1 MYPGDP
7 AGPRG
12 THFWAE
18 PRVLVGGSIARALVG
33 VQRVPPTITS
43 ANIGLRAHDLGPF
56 GKLADLGVLGW
67 D

>member
-18 PRVLVGGSIARALVG
+18 PRVLVGGSIVRALVG
-33 VQRVPPTITS
+33 VQRVPQTITS
-43 ANIGLRAHDLGPF
+43 ANIGLRTHDLDPF

>member
-18 PRVLVGGSIARALVG
+18 PRVLVGGSIVRALVG
-33 VQRVPPTITS
+33 VQLVPPTTTS
-43 ANIGLRAHDLGPF
+43 ANIGLRTHDLDPF
-56 GKLADLGVLGW
+56 GKIADLGVLGW

>member
-18 PRVLVGGSIARALVG
+18 PRVKLGGSIVRALVG
-33 VQRVPPTITS
+33 VQRVPPTTTN
-43 ANIGLRAHDLGPF
+43 ANIGLRTHDLDPF